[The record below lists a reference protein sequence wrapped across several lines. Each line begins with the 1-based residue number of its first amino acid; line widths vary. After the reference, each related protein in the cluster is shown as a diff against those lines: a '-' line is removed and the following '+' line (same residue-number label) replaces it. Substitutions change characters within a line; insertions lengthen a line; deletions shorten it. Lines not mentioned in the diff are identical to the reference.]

1 MSNKSLNYTK
11 FLVISKQ
18 AILAAL
24 TTFIDELLPIIGMC
38 IVISDSDNNA
48 SLTPEFSEPKIRQI
62 GLFCFNNVLNSGE
75 PISMLAELISSER
88 MVEPD
93 CFNEV
98 TNVSA
103 LACDS

>member
-1 MSNKSLNYTK
+1 M
-11 FLVISKQ
+11 ISKQ

-38 IVISDSDNNA
+38 IVTSDSDNNI
-48 SLTPEFSEPKIRQI
+48 SLIPEFSEPKIRQI
-62 GLFCFNNVLNSGE
+62 GLFCLNNVLNSGE
-75 PISMLAELISSER
+75 LMSMLEELISSEA
-88 MVEPD
+88 MVEPV

-103 LACDS
+103 LTCDS